1 MSIDNNDIK
10 HDSDDSLDSGAEGDG
25 TNAGAHGSNGGSAQ
39 DNQPI
44 KRKGGRKPIYATSEE
59 RKQRNRQAQ
68 AAFRERR
75 TEYIKQLEETIRV
88 HEQNL
93 HNLQTAHRHAADECL
108 MLRYKNSLL
117 ERILLEK
124 GIDVQAELRAKTGSP
139 NLGPTHMPQNMVQP
153 PAMPRSLINRHH
165 ARRSN
170 SSIAPKLDIG
180 GTALPGAGLVGIN
193 PGHPTPTS
201 VGASPKSR
209 PTPSSHS
216 ASPAASTSVYGQSPA
231 AAVPDPSASI
241 RPVMTAPA
249 PPLPPPPQVHQQP
262 PATAAG
268 VMKAAQLG
276 GPIPG
281 ITGPAPPRTM
291 QQRQRQHVQQHQQQQ
306 PILQHQQH
314 QHQQHQHQQH
324 QHQQHQHPHQ
334 QHPPQ
339 PQHQQHPL
347 PHQQPPQHQHQQ
359 HTPHQQP
366 QHQQQTHQAPLPSP
380 QPATPRSASGVGGA
394 PYYALPGFQNHIDQ
408 LEQEYDAAD
417 DIMEDPAAETPDTPS
432 GPNPYPA
439 TAFSTAPPPLSLASP
454 ATSVAPST
462 ASSMNIGG
470 AGPHSAH
477 GGAAAAVGAVSGS
490 ANGYPSM
497 TQLLDP
503 ALDWDPFGLSAS
515 MQFPTQFSFDTSN
528 TR

>member
-25 TNAGAHGSNGGSAQ
+25 TNAGGAHGSNGGNAQ

-153 PAMPRSLINRHH
+153 PAMPRSIINRHH
-165 ARRSN
+165 NRRSN
-170 SSIAPKLDIG
+170 SSIAPKIDIA

-231 AAVPDPSASI
+231 ASAPDPSASI
-241 RPVMTAPA
+241 RPLMTAPA
-249 PPLPPPPQVHQQP
+249 PPPPPPPQVHPQP
-262 PATAAG
+262 PVSAG

-291 QQRQRQHVQQHQQQQ
+291 QQRQRQHVQQQQPHQQ
-306 PILQHQQH
+306 PILQHP
-314 QHQQHQHQQH
+314 
-324 QHQQHQHPHQ
+324 QHQHPQHQHQ

-339 PQHQQHPL
+339 PQHQQHAL
-347 PHQQPPQHQHQQ
+347 SHQQPPQHQHQ
-359 HTPHQQP
+359 HQQHAHQHA

-380 QPATPRSASGVGGA
+380 QPATPRSANGVGGA

-417 DIMEDPAAETPDTPS
+417 DIMEDPAETPDTPS
-432 GPNPYPA
+432 GPNPYPG
-439 TAFSTAPPPLSLASP
+439 TAFSTAPPPPLSLASP

-462 ASSMNIGG
+462 ASSMNIGA
-470 AGPHSAH
+470 AGGHGGH
-477 GGAAAAVGAVSGS
+477 GGAPGGAVSGG